1 MGGIPLITIRRD
13 GHFVGNYRNR
23 VSAHPVKEWAVASPE
38 TIPHILEIL
47 EGRDLSTR
55 VWRNEGRPRTWVG
68 AHPVLFLGI
77 NAEGET
83 RISNPPPHHF
93 WRRIASVWSPLEGSR
108 EISPFSSGRF
118 PYPKK
123 KIPKKRPNSQANS
136 RIPLRS
142 ETVVK
147 LSKFTFLMCKL

>member
-83 RISNPPPHHF
+83 RISNPPPPPF
-93 WRRIASVWSPLEGSR
+93 LEKDRQCLVAPRRI
-108 EISPFSSGRF
+108 SGDITVLFRA
-118 PYPKK
+118 
-123 KIPKKRPNSQANS
+123 IP
-136 RIPLRS
+136 IPQK
-142 ETVVK
+142 ENPQEEAK
-147 LSKFTFLMCKL
+147 